1 MQKWEY
7 ASVRAQ
13 LISETNLQIFEIRLN
28 EKLTNSRASHTDLYQ
43 YFNRLGQEGWEM
55 VGVDEKIYYFKRL
68 IE

>member
-7 ASVRAQ
+7 VSVRAQ
-13 LISETNLQIFEIRLN
+13 LIPDASLQILEIRLN
-28 EKLTNSRASHTDLYQ
+28 EKMTNSRASDTDLYD

-55 VGVDEKIYYFKRL
+55 VGVDEKIYYFKRR